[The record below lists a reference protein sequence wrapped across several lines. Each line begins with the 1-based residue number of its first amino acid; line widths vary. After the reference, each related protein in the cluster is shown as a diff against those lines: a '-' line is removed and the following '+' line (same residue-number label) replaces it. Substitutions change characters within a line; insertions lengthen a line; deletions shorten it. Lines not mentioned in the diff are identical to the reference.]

1 MLVLYGKT
9 KFADNELIKLLS
21 VPSPDWETA
30 EKMVLRGADPGIKSR
45 KRKENAFHRA
55 AALGNTAFL
64 NFLIDSG
71 KDGADAVDAE
81 GYTPYQKAVICGQK
95 EAAKILRDCG
105 FKTAVTPAMRNTGN
119 LFNAVR
125 RNNPGDTVYYL
136 KLGVIPEQVNGMYLN
151 VLQYAVVNNCC
162 EAAKILLENGVS
174 PDHYTGVSPLESALI
189 NKNAEMFALLIQH
202 GADLQ
207 TAVKDKFGRNSLLF
221 TAVFRY
227 MNDDPDKLYNCFK
240 VMLEKKW
247 KWKNT
252 TPDGDNP
259 LTWMEKWNEGTPGVK
274 ALFTESR
281 K

>member
-1 MLVLYGKT
+1 MR
-9 KFADNELIKLLS
+9 E
-21 VPSPDWETA
+21 
-30 EKMVLRGADPGIKSR
+30 
-45 KRKENAFHRA
+45 
-55 AALGNTAFL
+55 
-64 NFLIDSG
+64 
-71 KDGADAVDAE
+71 
-81 GYTPYQKAVICGQK
+81 
-95 EAAKILRDCG
+95 IL
-105 FKTAVTPAMRNTGN
+105 FSPAMRNTGN